1 LGYKQAVNAA
11 DLPALL
17 GARGVLLGAEALPA
31 LARLRAL
38 VLAANERLNLTR
50 ITEESAFAEKH
61 LLDSLLGLEG
71 APEEATWVDLGS
83 GGGFPGLAIA
93 VARPRARV
101 LLVEAIQKKAAFL
114 LEAAKALGLA
124 HVEVTAERAEDAARS
139 RRDVFDRATIRAVGT
154 VALCLEYA
162 LPFVK
167 PGGEAVLYRGPEDA
181 ASEDSS
187 ARSVAALLG
196 GGEPRVREHLLPS
209 GEKRRLIFVPKVSA
223 TPAGFPRRTGVAA
236 KRPLG

>member
-1 LGYKQAVNAA
+1 MSPGPSW
-11 DLPALL
+11 D
-17 GARGVLLGAEALPA
+17 A
-31 LARLRAL
+31 LAPYADAAAIEKLVRLRAL

-50 ITEESAFAEKH
+50 ITEEGAFVEKH

-71 APEEATWVDLGS
+71 APRGASWVDLGS

-93 VARPRARV
+93 VARPDERV

-114 LEAAKALGLA
+114 AETARALGLERVA
-124 HVEVTAERAEDAARS
+124 VAAERAEDAART
-139 RRDVFDRATIRAVGT
+139 RRDSFDRATIRAVGT

-181 ASEDSS
+181 VLEDGQARVVSS
-187 ARSVAALLG
+187 LLG
-196 GGEPRVREHLLPS
+196 GGAPYTREHALPS
-209 GEKRRLIFVPKVSA
+209 GEKRRIIFVPKA
-223 TPAGFPRRTGVAA
+223 GPTPPAYPRRTGVAA
-236 KRPLG
+236 KRPLA